1 MRKISLNLILLLAT
15 IISTNIYATSD
26 DALVIKGEAVF
37 ISKCDYCHGRGL
49 QKGGTMLLEQ
59 RYQGTVPA
67 TLQDR
72 TDLHPIY
79 IKTMVRIAT
88 KGMAPFRLTEISD
101 AELDALIAYLVRNN
115 P

>member
-1 MRKISLNLILLLAT
+1 MRKILLNLILLLVA
-15 IISTNIYATSD
+15 IISTPGYAASD
-26 DALVIKGEAVF
+26 DAMVIKGEAIF
-37 ISKCDYCHGRGL
+37 ASKCDYCHGRGL
-49 QKGGTMLLEQ
+49 QKSGTMMLEK

-72 TDLHPIY
+72 TNLKPTY
-79 IKTMVRIAT
+79 VKTMVRTAT
-88 KGMAPFRLTEISD
+88 NGMAPFRLTEISD